1 MTSTILTAEA
11 TVKLSGTP
19 WTTKYGPK
27 SKALVVLSSTGE
39 EVQLWGN
46 EHDAAILGL
55 KAGQTIQLI
64 QIKGKWKL
72 ATTQTQQATPN
83 PSNGNTATQQN
94 HYQPKPV
101 ALSNETKQ
109 EIATYVTEQANL
121 LAFCI
126 DQAHK
131 SLVTRFPNESTP
143 LESEMVRTAG
153 ITLYISVQKHFSL

>member
-1 MTSTILTAEA
+1 MTSAILTEA

-27 SKALVVLSSTGE
+27 SKALAVLNNGE
-39 EVQLWGN
+39 EVQLWGSEN
-46 EHDAAILGL
+46 DAAILRL

-94 HYQPKPV
+94 HYQSKPV
-101 ALSNETKQ
+101 TLSNETKQ

-131 SLVTRFPNESTP
+131 SLVTRFPNQSTP

-153 ITLYISVQKHFSL
+153 ITLYISVQKHFNL